1 MKRFIIWSGA
11 ALLLIV
17 AGIVIARAEGPGRH
31 GWGCPLWHHHG
42 PLGYVAHELDLSDAQ
57 QSEIKSMWQSERPT
71 VASLVQDMVAEGKEM
86 DAATAQGNLDENK
99 VQTIAARQGETVAR
113 LLVEKARFRSRLY
126 TTVLNPEQRTKADEL
141 QKQWDSRLDHLAAKL
156 AGGTSR
162 AIHN

>member
-17 AGIVIARAEGPGRH
+17 AGIVIARAEGPGHH

-42 PLGYVAHELDLSDAQ
+42 PFGYVAHELNLSDAQ
-57 QSEIKSMWQSERPT
+57 QSEIKSMWQAEKPT

-86 DAATAQGNLDENK
+86 DAATAQGNLDESK
-99 VQTIAARQGETVAR
+99 VQAIAARQGETVAR

-126 TTVLNPEQRTKADEL
+126 ATVLNPEQRTRADEL
-141 QKQWDSRLDHLAAKL
+141 QKQWDSRLDRLAAKL
-156 AGGTSR
+156 ADGTSG